1 MQGIF
6 MILLKVLAVIV
17 DNNKYILVEKI
28 AFTDEDSNI
37 KEEISI
43 TVADK
48 NNLSLQDIVRVRKSE
63 SKENNVELLVWDDCN
78 NQDYTNKFSIECNES
93 EKK

>member
-1 MQGIF
+1 MRIK
-6 MILLKVLAVIV
+6 I
-17 DNNKYILVEKI
+17 DSNKYILVEKI
-28 AFTDEDSNI
+28 TFADEDSNI

-48 NNLSLQDIVRVRKSE
+48 NNLPLQDIVRVRKSE
-63 SKENNVELLVWDDCN
+63 SKENNVELLVWNDCN

-93 EKK
+93 EEK

>member
-1 MQGIF
+1 MRIK
-6 MILLKVLAVIV
+6 I

-28 AFTDEDSNI
+28 SFADEDSNI

-43 TVADK
+43 TVADE
-48 NNLSLQDIVRVRKSE
+48 NNQPLQDIARVRKSE
-63 SKENNVELLVWDDCN
+63 NKENNVELLVWEDCN

-93 EKK
+93 E

>member
-1 MQGIF
+1 MRIK
-6 MILLKVLAVIV
+6 I

-28 AFTDEDSNI
+28 SFADKDSNI

-43 TVADK
+43 TVADE
-48 NNLSLQDIVRVRKSE
+48 NNQPLQDIARVRKSE
-63 SKENNVELLVWDDCN
+63 NKENNVELLVWEDCN

-93 EKK
+93 EEK

>member
-1 MQGIF
+1 MRIK
-6 MILLKVLAVIV
+6 I

-28 AFTDEDSNI
+28 SFADEDSNI

-43 TVADK
+43 TVADE
-48 NNLSLQDIVRVRKSE
+48 NNQPLQDIARVRKSE
-63 SKENNVELLVWDDCN
+63 NKENNVELLVWEDCN

-93 EKK
+93 EEK

>member
-1 MQGIF
+1 MRIK
-6 MILLKVLAVIV
+6 I
-17 DNNKYILVEKI
+17 DNNKYILVEKT
-28 AFTDEDSNI
+28 AFADEDSNI

-48 NNLSLQDIVRVRKSE
+48 NNLPLQDIVRVRKSE

-93 EKK
+93 EEK

>member
-1 MQGIF
+1 MRIK
-6 MILLKVLAVIV
+6 I

-28 AFTDEDSNI
+28 SFADENSNI

-43 TVADK
+43 TVADE
-48 NNLSLQDIVRVRKSE
+48 NNQPLQDIARVRKSE
-63 SKENNVELLVWDDCN
+63 NKENNVELLVWKDCN

-93 EKK
+93 EEK

>member
-1 MQGIF
+1 MRIK
-6 MILLKVLAVIV
+6 I

-28 AFTDEDSNI
+28 AFADEDSNI

-48 NNLSLQDIVRVRKSE
+48 NNLSLQDIVRVRKSG

-93 EKK
+93 EEK

>member
-1 MQGIF
+1 MRIK
-6 MILLKVLAVIV
+6 I
-17 DNNKYILVEKI
+17 DSNKYILVEKI
-28 AFTDEDSNI
+28 TFANEDSNI

-48 NNLSLQDIVRVRKSE
+48 NNLPLQDIVRVRKSE
-63 SKENNVELLVWDDCN
+63 SKENNVELLVWNDCN

-93 EKK
+93 EEK

>member
-1 MQGIF
+1 MRIK
-6 MILLKVLAVIV
+6 I
-17 DNNKYILVEKI
+17 DSNKYILVEKI
-28 AFTDEDSNI
+28 TFADEDSNI

-63 SKENNVELLVWDDCN
+63 SKENNVELLVWEDCN
-78 NQDYTNKFSIECNES
+78 NQDYTNKFIIECNES
-93 EKK
+93 EEK

>member
-1 MQGIF
+1 MRIK
-6 MILLKVLAVIV
+6 I

-28 AFTDEDSNI
+28 SFADEDSNI

-48 NNLSLQDIVRVRKSE
+48 NNQPLQDIARVRKSE
-63 SKENNVELLVWDDCN
+63 NKENNVELLVWEDCN

-93 EKK
+93 EEK

>member
-1 MQGIF
+1 MRIK
-6 MILLKVLAVIV
+6 I
-17 DNNKYILVEKI
+17 DSNKYILVEKI
-28 AFTDEDSNI
+28 TFADEDSNI

-48 NNLSLQDIVRVRKSE
+48 NNLPLQDIVRVRKSE
-63 SKENNVELLVWDDCN
+63 SKGNNVELLVWNDCN

-93 EKK
+93 EEK

>member
-1 MQGIF
+1 MRIK
-6 MILLKVLAVIV
+6 I

-28 AFTDEDSNI
+28 SFADEDSNI

-43 TVADK
+43 TVADE
-48 NNLSLQDIVRVRKSE
+48 NNQPLQDIAMVRKSE
-63 SKENNVELLVWDDCN
+63 NKENNVELLVWEDCN

-93 EKK
+93 EEK

>member
-1 MQGIF
+1 MRIK
-6 MILLKVLAVIV
+6 I

-28 AFTDEDSNI
+28 SFADEGSNI

-43 TVADK
+43 TVADE
-48 NNLSLQDIVRVRKSE
+48 NNQPLQDIARVRKSE
-63 SKENNVELLVWDDCN
+63 NKENNVELLVWEDCN

-93 EKK
+93 EEK

>member
-1 MQGIF
+1 MRIK
-6 MILLKVLAVIV
+6 I

-28 AFTDEDSNI
+28 SFVDEGSNI

-43 TVADK
+43 TVADE
-48 NNLSLQDIVRVRKSE
+48 NNQPLQDIARVRKSE
-63 SKENNVELLVWDDCN
+63 NKENNVELLVWEDCN

-93 EKK
+93 EEK

>member
-1 MQGIF
+1 MRIK
-6 MILLKVLAVIV
+6 I

-28 AFTDEDSNI
+28 SFADENSNI

-43 TVADK
+43 TVADE
-48 NNLSLQDIVRVRKSE
+48 NNQPLQDIARVRKSE
-63 SKENNVELLVWDDCN
+63 NKENNVELLVWEDCN

-93 EKK
+93 EEK

>member
-1 MQGIF
+1 
-6 MILLKVLAVIV
+6 MIIKI

-28 AFTDEDSNI
+28 SFADEDSNI

-43 TVADK
+43 TVADE
-48 NNLSLQDIVRVRKSE
+48 NNQPLQDIARVRKSE
-63 SKENNVELLVWDDCN
+63 NKENNVELLVWEDCN

-93 EKK
+93 EEK

>member
-1 MQGIF
+1 MRIK
-6 MILLKVLAVIV
+6 I
-17 DNNKYILVEKI
+17 DNNKYILVEKV

-93 EKK
+93 EEK

>member
-1 MQGIF
+1 MRIK
-6 MILLKVLAVIV
+6 I

-28 AFTDEDSNI
+28 SFADEDSNI

-43 TVADK
+43 TVVDE
-48 NNLSLQDIVRVRKSE
+48 NNQPLQDIARVRKSE
-63 SKENNVELLVWDDCN
+63 NKENNVELLVWEDCN

-93 EKK
+93 EEK

>member
-1 MQGIF
+1 MRIK
-6 MILLKVLAVIV
+6 I

-28 AFTDEDSNI
+28 AFADEDSNI

-93 EKK
+93 EEK